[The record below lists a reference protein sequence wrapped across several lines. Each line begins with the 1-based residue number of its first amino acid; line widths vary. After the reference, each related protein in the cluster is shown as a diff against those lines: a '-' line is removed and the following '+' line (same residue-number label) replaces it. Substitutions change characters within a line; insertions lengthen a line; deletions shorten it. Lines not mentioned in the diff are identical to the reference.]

1 MTTLCKHDERAHVF
15 KFTVLSLA
23 ILLLPAIVRGQSDTQ
38 RETGAFQELRWSLPV
53 RAFVSSNKQGAQGAQ
68 GETLTF
74 QQALDMALRYNRLVN
89 HEKLEVEKAAD
100 RLAVIAT
107 RRLPEFDVSMFQFQW
122 FKPPEFR
129 FRQGVFGTFPGIGA
143 VPPTNT
149 VVESS
154 HGPSA
159 FIFARATQPLTQLHR
174 IGLGVKMGEANR
186 DIAESRLESKRR
198 EVTNHVK
205 RAYYS
210 ILQTQSALEASEG
223 TLRLYRELDRVV
235 GEYVVQQV
243 ALQAE
248 SLDVKT
254 QLAKEEYE
262 SIKTRNNLTASK
274 ETLNYLIGRDI
285 RTEFSVDPISA
296 GVAYEIDLSSAQS
309 RALAD
314 RPELKEAQLKLK
326 LADYDYR
333 LKKAEAIPDVSMTF
347 GYFSAFGVSILPQNA
362 TGVGFTVNWEPFDW
376 GRRRRE
382 ASEKQKTIEQAREG
396 LREAEASIL
405 REVSDRYRKLQEARA
420 LLRVSQLNQ
429 ESAREKLRVATNK
442 YAQEAALF
450 KDVLQSQAGVAE
462 ARDRYQ
468 QALLAFWTAR
478 ADFEKAIGE
487 L

>member
-1 MTTLCKHDERAHVF
+1 
-15 KFTVLSLA
+15 
-23 ILLLPAIVRGQSDTQ
+23 LLLPAVVHGQSDTPG
-38 RETGAFQELRWSLPV
+38 EKGAVQQLSWTLPV
-53 RAFVSSNKQGAQGAQ
+53 RAFVSSNKQGAQG
-68 GETLTF
+68 ETLTF
-74 QQALDMALRYNRLVN
+74 QQAVDIALEHNRLVN

-100 RLAVIAT
+100 RLAAVAT
-107 RRLPEFDVSMFQFQW
+107 RRLPGFDVSLFQFQW
-122 FKPPEFR
+122 FNPPEFR
-129 FRQGVFGTFPGIGA
+129 FRQGVFGTFPGLGP

-149 VVESS
+149 TIESS

-159 FIFARATQPLTQLHR
+159 FVFARATQPLTQLHR
-174 IGLGVKMGEANR
+174 IGLGVKMGETNR
-186 DIAESRLESKRR
+186 DIAESRLQSKRS
-198 EVTNHVK
+198 EVVNQVK
-205 RAYYS
+205 RAYYA
-210 ILQTQSALEASEG
+210 ILQSQSALEASEG
-223 TLRLYRELDRVV
+223 TIKLYRELDRVV

-243 ALQAE
+243 ALEAE
-248 SLDVKT
+248 SLDIKT

-262 SIKTRNNLTASK
+262 SLKTRNNLAAAK
-274 ETLNYLIGRDI
+274 ETLNYLMGRDI
-285 RTEFSVDPISA
+285 RTEFSVGPISTGA
-296 GVAYEIDLSSAQS
+296 VYEVDLSSAQS
-309 RALAD
+309 RAMAE
-314 RPELKEAQLKLK
+314 RPEIKEAQLKVK
-326 LADYDYR
+326 LAQYDYR

-376 GRRRRE
+376 GRRKRE

-405 REVSDRYRKLQEARA
+405 REVSDRYRKLQETRA

-442 YAQEAALF
+442 FAQEAALY
-450 KDVLQSQAGVAE
+450 KDVLQSQAGLAE